1 VLTVRETETGRE
13 AGLRTT
19 NNLRR
24 EFLRQNHKTL
34 SGAPIARV
42 AIAFALAVLISGCT
56 TLGPDFIRPDSDVQQ
71 KWTEEATNSEFK
83 PQAPADGGRWWT
95 VFGDATLDKLIDT
108 AYQQNLTLKTA
119 GVRILEARAQLGIAV
134 GSLYPQQQ
142 QATANGTYVKSSQN
156 IANTATGDLN
166 FWNYDIGLSAGWEL
180 DFWGRFAR
188 GIESSD
194 ADLLASVANYDDV
207 LVTLTAQVATTY
219 LSIRTFE
226 ERIVIAKEN
235 IKLQQQGLEI
245 SKVRFESGATTELD
259 VTQAETLLRDTQAS
273 VPAFELARRQAMN
286 ALATLLG
293 VTSGEAYSLM
303 YGASEEPGLIPS
315 APPEVAVGIPADL
328 LRRRPDVRLAELQAW
343 AQSALIGVAQ
353 ADLYPSISLVGTI
366 GISAGGGTSSARNGT
381 VGVGDL
387 FSNGALRFQGG
398 PAVTWNIFNYGRIKN
413 NVRVQDARLQQLL
426 VAYQNTVLQAGQE
439 VEDAMVG
446 FVQSQ
451 RRAEFLNLGVTAA
464 KRSVKLSLVQY
475 RDGVTDY
482 TTVLDTQRSLVSQQ
496 DQYTATRG
504 AIVQNLVGIYRALG
518 GGWQI
523 REGHDFVSEKT
534 QEVMRE
540 RTDWGG
546 LLDPKAVENIPP
558 PDEAGET
565 LRSPDW

>member
-1 VLTVRETETGRE
+1 MLIQDTHAR
-13 AGLRTT
+13 
-19 NNLRR
+19 
-24 EFLRQNHKTL
+24 
-34 SGAPIARV
+34 SGAAARIAR
-42 AIAFALAVLISGCT
+42 AAMAFALAAIVSGCA
-56 TLGPDFIRPDSDVQQ
+56 TLGPDFMRPDTDVQQ
-71 KWTEEATNSEFK
+71 KWSEEATDSKFK
-83 PQAPADGGRWWT
+83 PQEPADGGRWWT
-95 VFGDATLDKLIDT
+95 VFNDAVLDKLIDT

-142 QATANGTYVKSSQN
+142 QATADGTYINSSRN
-156 IANTATGDLN
+156 IANTAGGDLS
-166 FWNYDIGLSAGWEL
+166 FWDYDLGLSAGWEI
-180 DFWGRFAR
+180 DIWGRFAR
-188 GIESSD
+188 GIESTD
-194 ADLLASVANYDDV
+194 AGLLASVANYDDV
-207 LVTLTAQVATTY
+207 LVSLTSQVATIY

-226 ERIVIAKEN
+226 ERIAIARDN
-235 IKLQQQGLEI
+235 IKIQQRGLEI
-245 SKVRFESGATTELD
+245 SKVRFTNGATTGLD
-259 VTQAETLLRDTQAS
+259 VSQAETLLRSTQAS
-273 VPAFELARRQAMN
+273 VPAFEQGRRQAMN

-293 VTSGEAYSLM
+293 VTPVEAYSLM
-303 YGASEEPGLIPS
+303 YGNSQGPGVIPS

-343 AQSALIGVAQ
+343 SQSALIGVAQ

-366 GISAGGGTSSARNGT
+366 GISASDGTSTARNGT
-381 VGVGDL
+381 VGIGDL
-387 FSNGALRFQGG
+387 FSTDALRFQGG
-398 PAVTWNIFNYGRIKN
+398 PSVTWNIFNYGRIKN

-426 VAYQNTVLQAGQE
+426 VNYQNTVLQAGQE

-446 FVQSQ
+446 FVQTQ
-451 RRAEFLNLGVTAA
+451 RQAEFLKLGVKAA
-464 KRSVKLSLVQY
+464 KRSVDLSLVQY
-475 RDGVTDY
+475 RDGATDY

-523 REGHDFVSEKT
+523 REGNDFVSEKT

-558 PDEAGET
+558 PDVAGET